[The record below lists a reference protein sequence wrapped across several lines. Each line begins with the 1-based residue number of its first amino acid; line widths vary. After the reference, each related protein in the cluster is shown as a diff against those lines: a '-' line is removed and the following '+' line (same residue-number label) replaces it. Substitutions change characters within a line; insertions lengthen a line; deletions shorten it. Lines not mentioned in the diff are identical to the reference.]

1 MAGGELSDDGDTGS
15 AEAGSLQAPA
25 TTRAEGD
32 SGDLREVTVE
42 ASGGDSVDG
51 AGDDGV
57 GEEGAAVA
65 VSTLNGLA
73 GCWAAVDI

>member
-25 TTRAEGD
+25 TTRAE
-32 SGDLREVTVE
+32 GDLREVTVE